1 MRFFWLSTVKDLRR
15 YRRDATALG
24 LWFLLPLTMAAM
36 IGLVFGRGDAK
47 ARGLLLI
54 ADQDNGLAGTF
65 LRESIS
71 RGPLGSMLGIQQV
84 ARAEGRQRL
93 AHGDGSALLIIPTG
107 YDRAVMHDEP
117 AQWTLVTNPEQLL
130 MPRVVR
136 EVASANVEAAFYLQR
151 IAGSELRAWEDGPHW
166 RTAFRDVRRAA
177 SGVNTY
183 LDPPR
188 IVLKTTVIGDA
199 SVRRRPI
206 AEILFPGTVLLVI
219 LMMSAGLSQEIW
231 KEKRAG
237 AVRRVAG
244 TPARMHAFLAGK
256 LAATFAVLLVAIGIS
271 FAAERLVFDI
281 PMRACALAVA
291 WSGCAGVV
299 VYGALLVVQLLLASE
314 RTAST
319 VSAMTMVPLAMLGGS
334 MFPIEEM
341 PENFAHFARYTP
353 NGWMLVTL
361 RSILSAPVAP
371 AELARDF
378 ALLLLAGALLFG
390 LAGRLLNRRFARGGI
405 L

>member
-1 MRFFWLSTVKDLRR
+1 MRFFWLSAVKDLRR

-24 LWFLLPLTMAAM
+24 LWFLLPLIMAGM

-47 ARGLLLI
+47 TQGLLLI
-54 ADQDNGLAGTF
+54 ADEDSGLAGTF

-71 RGPLGSMLGIQQV
+71 RGPLGPMLGIQQV

-93 AHGDGSALLIIPTG
+93 AHGDGSALLIIPKG

-117 AQWTLVTNPEQLL
+117 AHWTLVTNPEQLL

-151 IAGSELRAWEDGPHW
+151 IAGSELRAMEDGPHW
-166 RTAFRDVRRAA
+166 RTAFRDVGRAA

-206 AEILFPGTVLLVI
+206 AEVLFPGTVLLVI

-244 TPARMHAFLAGK
+244 TPAGMHAFLAGK
-256 LAATFAVLLVAIGIS
+256 LTAVFAVLLLAIGIS

-299 VYGALLVVQLLLASE
+299 VYGGLLVMQLLLASE

-361 RSILSAPVAP
+361 RSILSAPVAR

-378 ALLLLAGALLFG
+378 TLLLVSGALLFG
-390 LAGRLLNRRFARGGI
+390 LAGRLLNRRFARRRI

>member
-1 MRFFWLSTVKDLRR
+1 VRFFWLSTVKDLRR
-15 YRRDATALG
+15 YRRDPTALG
-24 LWFLLPLTMAAM
+24 LWFLLPLIMAGM

-47 ARGLLLI
+47 TQGLLLI
-54 ADQDNGLAGTF
+54 ADEDNGLAGTF

-71 RGPLGSMLGIQQV
+71 RGPLGSMLAIQQV

-93 AHGDGSALLIIPTG
+93 AHGDGSALLIIPKG

-117 AQWTLVTNPEQLL
+117 AHWTLVTNPEQLL

-151 IAGSELRAWEDGPHW
+151 IAGSELRALEDGPHW
-166 RTAFRDVRRAA
+166 GAAFRDMGRTA
-177 SGVNTY
+177 SSVSTY

-206 AEILFPGTVLLVI
+206 AEVLFPGTVLLVI

-237 AVRRVAG
+237 AVLRVAG
-244 TPARMHAFLAGK
+244 TPAGMHAFLAGK

-271 FAAERLVFDI
+271 FAAERVVFDI

-291 WSGCAGVV
+291 WSGCAGVA
-299 VYGALLVVQLLLASE
+299 VYGGLLVVQLLVASE

-378 ALLLLAGALLFG
+378 VLLLVAGALLFA
-390 LAGRLLNRRFARGGI
+390 LAGRLLNRRFARRGT

>member
-1 MRFFWLSTVKDLRR
+1 VRFFWLSAVKDLRR

-24 LWFLLPLTMAAM
+24 LWFLLPLIMAGM

-47 ARGLLLI
+47 TQGLLLI
-54 ADQDNGLAGTF
+54 ADEDSGLAGTF

-71 RGPLGSMLGIQQV
+71 RGPLGPMLGIQQV

-93 AHGDGSALLIIPTG
+93 AHGDGSALLIIPKG

-117 AQWTLVTNPEQLL
+117 AHWTLVTNPEQLL

-151 IAGSELRAWEDGPHW
+151 IAGSELRAMEDGPHW
-166 RTAFRDVRRAA
+166 RTAFRDVGRAA

-206 AEILFPGTVLLVI
+206 AEVLFPGTVLLVI

-244 TPARMHAFLAGK
+244 TPAGMHAFLAGK
-256 LAATFAVLLVAIGIS
+256 LTATFAVLLVAIGIS

-299 VYGALLVVQLLLASE
+299 VYGGLLVMQLLLASE

-361 RSILSAPVAP
+361 RSILSAPVAR

-378 ALLLLAGALLFG
+378 TLLLVSGALLFG
-390 LAGRLLNRRFARGGI
+390 LAGRLLNRRFARRGI

>member
-1 MRFFWLSTVKDLRR
+1 
-15 YRRDATALG
+15 
-24 LWFLLPLTMAAM
+24 
-36 IGLVFGRGDAK
+36 
-47 ARGLLLI
+47 
-54 ADQDNGLAGTF
+54 
-65 LRESIS
+65 
-71 RGPLGSMLGIQQV
+71 
-84 ARAEGRQRL
+84 
-93 AHGDGSALLIIPTG
+93 
-107 YDRAVMHDEP
+107 MHDEP

-151 IAGSELRAWEDGPHW
+151 IAGSELRAWEDAPHW
-166 RTAFRDVRRAA
+166 RTAFRDMGRAA
-177 SGVNTY
+177 KGVTTY

-188 IVLKTTVIGDA
+188 IVLKTAAIGDP

-206 AEILFPGTVLLVI
+206 AEVLFPGTVLLVI

-231 KEKRAG
+231 KEMRAG

-244 TPARMHAFLAGK
+244 TPGGTRAFLAGK
-256 LAATFAVLLVAIGIS
+256 LAATFAVLLLAIGIS

-291 WSGCAGVV
+291 WSGCASVV
-299 VYGALLVVQLLLASE
+299 VYGGLLVVQLLLASE

-319 VSAMTMVPLAMLGGS
+319 VAALTIVPLAMLGGS

-341 PENFAHFARYTP
+341 PENLAHFARYTP

-361 RSILSAPVAP
+361 RSILSAPVAS

-378 ALLLLAGALLFG
+378 ALLLAAGTLLFG
-390 LAGRLLNRRFARGGI
+390 MAGRLLDRRFARGGTA
-405 L
+405 

>member
-1 MRFFWLSTVKDLRR
+1 MRFFWLSAVKDLRR

-24 LWFLLPLTMAAM
+24 LWFLLPLIMAGM

-47 ARGLLLI
+47 TQGLLLI
-54 ADQDNGLAGTF
+54 ADEDSGLAGTF

-71 RGPLGSMLGIQQV
+71 RGPLGPMLGIQQV

-93 AHGDGSALLIIPTG
+93 AHGDGSALLIIPKG

-117 AQWTLVTNPEQLL
+117 AHWTLVTNPEQLL

-151 IAGSELRAWEDGPHW
+151 IAGSELRAMEDGPHW
-166 RTAFRDVRRAA
+166 RTAFRDVGRAA

-206 AEILFPGTVLLVI
+206 AEVLFPGTVLLVI

-244 TPARMHAFLAGK
+244 TPAGMHAFLAGK
-256 LAATFAVLLVAIGIS
+256 LTATFAVLLVAIGIS

-299 VYGALLVVQLLLASE
+299 VYGGLLVMQLLLASE

-361 RSILSAPVAP
+361 RSILSAPVAR

-378 ALLLLAGALLFG
+378 TLLLVSGALLFG
-390 LAGRLLNRRFARGGI
+390 LAGRLLNRRFARRRI

>member
-15 YRRDATALG
+15 YRRDAAALG
-24 LWFLLPLTMAAM
+24 LWFLLPLVMVAM
-36 IGLVFGRGDAK
+36 IGLVFGRGDA
-47 ARGLLLI
+47 RTQGLLLI
-54 ADQDNGLAGTF
+54 ADEDGGLAGTF

-71 RGPLGSMLGIQQV
+71 RGPLGPMLGIQQV

-93 AHGDGSALLIIPTG
+93 AHGDGSALLIIPKG
-107 YDRAVMHDEP
+107 YDRAVMQDEP

-151 IAGSELRAWEDGPHW
+151 IAGSELRAMEDGPHW
-166 RTAFRDVRRAA
+166 RTAFRDLGRAGR
-177 SGVNTY
+177 GVNTY

-206 AEILFPGTVLLVI
+206 AEVLFPGTVLLVI

-237 AVRRVAG
+237 AVRRMAG
-244 TPARMHAFLAGK
+244 TPAGMHAFLAGK

-281 PMRACALAVA
+281 PMRACALAVV

-299 VYGALLVVQLLLASE
+299 VYGGLLVMQLLLASE

-378 ALLLLAGALLFG
+378 GLLLVAGALLFG
-390 LAGRLLNRRFARGGI
+390 LAGRLLNRRFARRGI